1 MQHQEKDA
9 ENEGLIHKLKW
20 KKKHLIRKYSKS
32 SGKHVMFLK
41 RQKQTEEIE
50 NRDFIPLRSKENY
63 KMEKLTI
70 VILLNTGQK

>member
-1 MQHQEKDA
+1 
-9 ENEGLIHKLKW
+9 
-20 KKKHLIRKYSKS
+20 
-32 SGKHVMFLK
+32 MFLK